1 MRKTERQVLT
11 LRIAS
16 AETEDETTIADVV
29 DGDGHL
35 RHDAGIV
42 GEIHARTPLQLRV
55 VARQQQVVADI
66 EGVEADLGRGA
77 RNLEDLGPSHVG
89 GSPGRKDEA
98 DPQLVGGYRGASRGE
113 HRPKYETRRV
123 NLRSMPSVIPPEFL
137 DLL

>member
-1 MRKTERQVLT
+1 KREPR
-11 LRIAS
+11 
-16 AETEDETTIADVV
+16 
-29 DGDGHL
+29 DGHRKRSEHGEAFHVPL
-35 RHDAGIV
+35 ELDVGIV

-98 DPQLVGGYRGASRGE
+98 DPQLVGGNGGASRG
-113 HRPKYETRRV
+113 RGDPPKYEPGRV
-123 NLRSMPSVIPPEFL
+123 NLRRMTYVI
-137 DLL
+137 